1 MKLVAGYSQYFY
13 IHFELLQIG
22 KGNICYIPTQN
33 ISIYSQQIDLLV
45 VMNYP
50 ISNLLLYASI
60 ETVSWL
66 DGFNVY

>member
-50 ISNLLLYASI
+50 IFYYML
-60 ETVSWL
+60 V
-66 DGFNVY
+66 